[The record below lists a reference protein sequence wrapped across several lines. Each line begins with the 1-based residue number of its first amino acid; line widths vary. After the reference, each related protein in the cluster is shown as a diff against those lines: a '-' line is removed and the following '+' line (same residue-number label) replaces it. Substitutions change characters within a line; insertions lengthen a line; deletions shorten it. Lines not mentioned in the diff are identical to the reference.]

1 MKNTGTFLSKRAGSN
16 PDRSKNP
23 ALERLKGGQVKRTIT
38 GSLPQKERKDLSMF
52 WMSPFPKRFISPR
65 MRTMQIYLVSGSY
78 EGEGLLFSKMT
89 QMRRMRGRT
98 MQNIWMNWMTMMMM
112 MMRQIIWRLMKMIIW
127 ISDSHYLYGRI
138 HHECV
143 DSYHICRLAKRK
155 LTIPLLR
162 WQNIMNAFIVIIHA
176 NLYM

>member
-1 MKNTGTFLSKRAGSN
+1 MKNTGTFLSKRASSK

-38 GSLPQKERKDLSMF
+38 GSLPQKERKALSMF
-52 WMSPFPKRFISPR
+52 RMSPVLKWFISPR
-65 MRTMQIYLVSGSY
+65 MRSMQMHLVSGSY
-78 EGEGLLFSKMT
+78 EGEGLLFSKMK

-98 MQNIWMNWMTMMMM
+98 LQNIWMNWMTMTMT
-112 MMRQIIWRLMKMIIW
+112 MRQTIWRLMKMIIW

-143 DSYHICRLAKRK
+143 DSYHICQLAKEVDH
-155 LTIPLLR
+155 T
-162 WQNIMNAFIVIIHA
+162 HA
-176 NLYM
+176 SLAKHHECVYSYHTC